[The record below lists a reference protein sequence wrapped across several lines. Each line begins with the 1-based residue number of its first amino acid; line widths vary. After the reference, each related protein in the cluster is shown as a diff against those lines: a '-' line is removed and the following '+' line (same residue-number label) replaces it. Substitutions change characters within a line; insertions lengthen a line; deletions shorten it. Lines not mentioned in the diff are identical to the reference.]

1 MRRWAASLGVLLF
14 SAVTAMSQASS
25 IVQVGYA
32 IVTPSS
38 PNATG
43 FTAFEDLVMR
53 RATDTLD
60 VAVLPPVLTTTISLP
75 VDVSTQF
82 SENTGVA
89 LVNPNN
95 GFVVVT
101 MTLLRSDGT
110 TLGTTIFSIAP
121 HQQISRLITEFFTPA
136 GISIQSSIPAEFS
149 GSLSVVSASP
159 ISILGLKV
167 TGLNFT
173 TVPLVNVS
181 QLTFPLP
188 LISLGVGGLG
198 AALFPQFVLGGG
210 WTSQIMV
217 LNTSP
222 SPQTVEL
229 DVFAQD
235 GTPLVVTL
243 NGQTAS
249 SFPNVLVPGNGRI
262 VFKP

>member
-1 MRRWAASLGVLLF
+1 MRRWAVTLGVLLS
-14 SAVTAMSQASS
+14 SAVTAMSQTLPT
-25 IVQVGYA
+25 IQVGYA

-43 FTAFEDLVMR
+43 FTAFEDLIMKQ
-53 RATDTLD
+53 ATDTLD
-60 VAVLPPVLTTTISLP
+60 VDILPPVLTTTISLP
-75 VDVSTQF
+75 VDVSTQS

-95 GFVVVT
+95 GFVVVI

-110 TLGTTIFSIAP
+110 ILGTTTFSIAP
-121 HQQISRLITEFFTPA
+121 HQQISRLITEFFTPG
-136 GISIQSSIPAEFS
+136 GILIQTSIPAEFS
-149 GSLSVVSASP
+149 GTLSVVSASP

-167 TGLNFT
+167 TGPNFS

-198 AALFPQFVLGGG
+198 AALFPQFLMGGG
-210 WTSQIMV
+210 WTTEIMV

-229 DVFAQD
+229 DVFAPD

-243 NGQTAS
+243 NGRTAS
-249 SFPNVLVPGNGRI
+249 SFPNFLVPGNGRI